1 MLAMAVF
8 QSINRCLTHR
18 YRQQAGSYN
27 VFVFY
32 SKFVQGNS
40 PMSSRVASKSS
51 AIPVPHAASPAL
63 LIPALLLFVSGAAAL
78 VYQVLWI
85 KQLSLVVGVEVYA
98 ITTGISAFFAGLAL
112 GGWLFGRWADR
123 LQQPV
128 LLYAGLEVVVAVLGV
143 GATFAMSLAASPF
156 AWLEQHIG
164 LAAWVLPFALVGIP
178 ALLMGGT
185 LPVLVRSLATDPQHL
200 GKAGGQ
206 LYAANTAGAIAGTL
220 LAAFVLI
227 ATLGVRGSAL
237 AAAMLNLL
245 AAAGALW
252 FQRHRSLSAVT
263 PAKHTSSKA
272 PDRLALWL
280 YSIAGGVALGYEV
293 VWSQSIVQFMSTRT
307 YAFAVVLAT
316 YLTGLFLGS
325 VLLARRVERIRDP
338 WGVFGLL
345 IAGAGL
351 VALLEIALLGRW
363 LVVAQS
369 LAEAWVLSLGASELP
384 GMSAR
389 FAVAALSIVF
399 VPTLLLGAAFPLALR
414 LSVGRERVG
423 QDVGAVV
430 AFNTLGGIVGVMLC
444 GFVLIPWLGLVRT
457 LGLLAI
463 VAAGIGYFAVRK
475 GHGVKK
481 GRRQA
486 VVAIGLLSVAVAV
499 FTPVNKLASL
509 LPGAR
514 NATLAFYEEGR
525 GGTVAVVTQGKGQK
539 AFQRLYIQGVSNTG
553 DAMPSL
559 RYMRIQALLPLLI
572 HNGEPRSALVI
583 GFGTGITAG
592 ALTRYPG
599 LEHRVV
605 AELLP
610 SVVKAA
616 PLFKGNFNAAA
627 DPGVDVRLR
636 DGRQEL
642 LRNPQRYD
650 LITLEPPPPSAA
662 GVVNL
667 YSRDFYQLAAS
678 RLEKQGLVAQWLPL
692 PTQNIDDSR
701 SLVRSFLDVFPYA
714 NVWTSELHEMLLVGS
729 MEPIALDAAK
739 ISERF
744 QQDSVRSTLQDV
756 GIGSANALLATWV
769 TDRTGLERFAADAPP
784 VTDDQPRIEY
794 APWVRAKEISR
805 VLPALLDLHVA
816 PPLVNAD
823 AGFIERM
830 NAHQQRL
837 MQFYRASLHAYD
849 GDRDAWARDIR
860 EVMRGDGGNPYYRWF
875 VGD

>member
-1 MLAMAVF
+1 
-8 QSINRCLTHR
+8 
-18 YRQQAGSYN
+18 
-27 VFVFY
+27 
-32 SKFVQGNS
+32 
-40 PMSSRVASKSS
+40 MSSRVASKSS
-51 AIPVPHAASPAL
+51 AIPAPQVASPAL

-112 GGWLFGRWADR
+112 GGLLFGRWADTLR
-123 LQQPV
+123 QPV
-128 LLYAGLEVVVAVLGV
+128 LLYAGLEVLVAILGV

-156 AWLEQHIG
+156 AWLEQHVG
-164 LAAWVLPFALVGIP
+164 LLAWVLPFALVGIP

-185 LPVLVRSLATDPQHL
+185 LPVLVRSLATDPLQL
-200 GKAGGQ
+200 GKAGGH

-227 ATLGVRGSAL
+227 AALGVRGSAL

-252 FQRHRSLSAVT
+252 FQRQRPLLEEASAK
-263 PAKHTSSKA
+263 PHTEKV

-325 VLLARRVERIRDP
+325 ALLARRVDRLRDP

-363 LVVAQS
+363 LVFAQTTV
-369 LAEAWVLSLGASELP
+369 EAWVLSFGASELL

-399 VPTLLLGAAFPLALR
+399 VPTVLLGAAFPVALR
-414 LSVGRERVG
+414 LSVGRDHVG
-423 QDVGAVV
+423 RNVGEVV
-430 AFNTLGGIVGVMLC
+430 AFNTLGGIIGVMLC
-444 GFVLIPWLGLVRT
+444 GFVLIPLLGLVRT

-463 VAAGIGYFAVRK
+463 IAAGIGYFAVRK

-486 VVAIGLLSVAVAV
+486 VVAISLVAVALVV
-499 FTPVNKLASL
+499 FTPANKLASL

-514 NATLAFYEEGR
+514 NGTLNFYEEGR
-525 GGTVAVVTQGKGQK
+525 GGTVAVVSQGKGQK
-539 AFQRLYIQGVSNTG
+539 TFERLYIQGVSNTG

-592 ALTRYPG
+592 ALTQYPG
-599 LEHRVV
+599 LEQRVV

-610 SVVKAA
+610 AVVKAA
-616 PLFKGNFNAAA
+616 PLFKGNFNAASHS
-627 DPGVDVRLR
+627 GVDVRLR

-667 YSRDFYQLAAS
+667 YSRDFYQLAAR
-678 RLEKQGLVAQWLPL
+678 RLNKQGLVAQWLPL

-701 SLVRSFLDVFPYA
+701 SLVRSFLDVYPYA
-714 NVWTSELHEMLLVGS
+714 SLWTSEFHEMLLVGS
-729 MEPIALDAAK
+729 MEPIELDAAK

-756 GIGSANALLATWV
+756 GIGSAAALLATWV
-769 TDRTGLERFAADAPP
+769 TDRAGLERFAANAQP

-794 APWVRAKEISR
+794 APWVRAKEITR
-805 VLPALLDLHVA
+805 VLPALLDLRIA
-816 PPLVNAD
+816 PPLLNAD
-823 AGFIERM
+823 QGFTERM
-830 NAHQQRL
+830 NTHQQRL

-849 GDRDAWARDIR
+849 GDRDAWSRDIR

>member
-1 MLAMAVF
+1 
-8 QSINRCLTHR
+8 
-18 YRQQAGSYN
+18 
-27 VFVFY
+27 
-32 SKFVQGNS
+32 
-40 PMSSRVASKSS
+40 MSSRVASKSP
-51 AIPVPHAASPAL
+51 AHPVPHTATAAL
-63 LIPALLLFVSGAAAL
+63 LIPALLLCISGAAAL

-128 LLYAGLEVVVAVLGV
+128 LLYAGLEVLVAVLGV
-143 GATFAMSLAASPF
+143 GATFAMSVAASPF
-156 AWLEQHIG
+156 AWLQNHVG
-164 LAAWVLPFALVGIP
+164 LLAWLLPFLLVGAP
-178 ALLMGGT
+178 AVLMGGT
-185 LPVLVRSLATDPQHL
+185 LPVLVRSLAASP

-206 LYAANTAGAIAGTL
+206 LYAANTLGAIAGTL
-220 LAAFVLI
+220 LAAFLLI

-245 AAAGALW
+245 AAAGALGW
-252 FQRHRSLSAVT
+252 QRLRPMPVEAPV
-263 PAKHTSSKA
+263 KHHTEKA
-272 PDRLALWL
+272 PDRTALWL

-316 YLTGLFLGS
+316 YLGGLFLGS
-325 VLLARRVERIRDP
+325 ALLARRVERIRDP

-351 VALLEIALLGRW
+351 IALLEIAALGRW
-363 LVVAQS
+363 LVIAQS
-369 LAEAWVLSLGASELP
+369 QVEIWLLTQGASELA

-389 FAVAALSIVF
+389 FAVAALVIVF

-414 LSVGRERVG
+414 LSVGHERIG
-423 QDVGAVV
+423 RDVGAVV
-430 AFNTLGGIVGVMLC
+430 AFNTLGGILGVMLC
-444 GFVLIPWLGLVRT
+444 GFVLIPLLGLVRT

-463 VAAGIGYFAVRK
+463 IAAGIGWFAVRK

-486 VVAIGLLSVAVAV
+486 VVALGLLSVALAV
-499 FTPVNKLASL
+499 LTPVNKLASL

-514 NATLAFYEEGR
+514 NGTLAFYEEGR
-525 GGTVAVVTQGKGQK
+525 GGTVAVVSQGTGRN

-592 ALTRYPG
+592 ALLRYPG

-610 SVVKAA
+610 AVVKAA
-616 PLFKGNFNAAA
+616 PLFKGNFNAAS

-642 LRNPQRYD
+642 LRSPQTYD

-714 NVWTSELHEMLLVGS
+714 TLWTSEFHEMLLVGS
-729 MEPIALDAAK
+729 LTPIELDAEK
-739 ISERF
+739 ITRRL
-744 QQDSVRSTLQDV
+744 QQDSVRGALQDV
-756 GIGSANALLATWV
+756 GIGSAAALMSTWV
-769 TDRTGLERFAADAPP
+769 TDRAGLERFAADAPA

-794 APWVRAKEISR
+794 APWVRTKEITR
-805 VLPALLDLHVA
+805 VLPALLDLYVT

-823 AGFIERM
+823 AGFDERM
-830 NAHQQRL
+830 QTHRQRL

-849 GDRDAWARDIR
+849 GDRDAWGRDIR
-860 EVMRGDGGNPYYRWF
+860 EVMRGDGGNPYFRWF

>member
-1 MLAMAVF
+1 
-8 QSINRCLTHR
+8 
-18 YRQQAGSYN
+18 
-27 VFVFY
+27 
-32 SKFVQGNS
+32 
-40 PMSSRVASKSS
+40 MSSRVASKSS
-51 AIPVPHAASPAL
+51 AIPAQVASPAL

-112 GGWLFGRWADR
+112 GGLLFGRWADR

-128 LLYAGLEVVVAVLGV
+128 LLYAGLEVLVAVLGV

-156 AWLEQHIG
+156 AWLEEHIG
-164 LAAWVLPFALVGIP
+164 LLAWVLPFALVGIP

-185 LPVLVRSLATDPQHL
+185 LPVLVRSLASDPQHL

-252 FQRHRSLSAVT
+252 FQRQRPAAIET
-263 PAKHTSSKA
+263 PARHHDEKA
-272 PDRLALWL
+272 PDRLSLWL

-325 VLLARRVERIRDP
+325 VLLARRVDRLRDP

-351 VALLEIALLGRW
+351 IALVEIALLGRW
-363 LVVAQS
+363 LILGQT
-369 LAEAWVLSLGASELP
+369 LAESWLLSLGASELV

-414 LSVGRERVG
+414 LSVGREQVG
-423 QDVGAVV
+423 RHVGEVV

-444 GFVLIPWLGLVRT
+444 GFVLIPLLGLVRT

-463 VAAGIGYFAVRK
+463 LAAGIAYIAVRK
-475 GHGVKK
+475 GHGVNK

-486 VVAIGLLSVAVAV
+486 VIAIGLVSVAFAV

-514 NATLAFYEEGR
+514 NGTLTFYEEGR
-525 GGTVAVVTQGKGQK
+525 GGTVAVVSQGRGQNT
-539 AFQRLYIQGVSNTG
+539 FQRLYIQGVSNTG

-627 DPGVDVRLR
+627 NDGVEVRLR

-678 RLEKQGLVAQWLPL
+678 RLQQQGLVAQWLPL

-714 NVWTSELHEMLLVGS
+714 TLWTSEFHEMLLVGS
-729 MEPIALDAAK
+729 MQPIELDAAK
-739 ISERF
+739 ITARF
-744 QQDSVRSTLQDV
+744 QQDTVRSALQDV
-756 GIGSANALLATWV
+756 GVGSAAALLATWV
-769 TDRTGLERFAADAPP
+769 TDRAGLEAFAADAPA

-794 APWVRAKEISR
+794 APWVRSKEITR
-805 VLPALLDLHVA
+805 VLPALLDLHQ
-816 PPLVNAD
+816 PPVVLNAD
-823 AGFIERM
+823 EGFVERM
-830 NAHQQRL
+830 NTHQQRL

-849 GDRDAWARDIR
+849 GDRDAWGRDMR
-860 EVMRGDGGNPYYRWF
+860 EVMRWDGGNPYFRWF
-875 VGD
+875 GGE

>member
-1 MLAMAVF
+1 MMIFESNQGLAM
-8 QSINRCLTHR
+8 STRI
-18 YRQQAGSYN
+18 
-27 VFVFY
+27 
-32 SKFVQGNS
+32 
-40 PMSSRVASKSS
+40 ASKPS
-51 AIPVPHAASPAL
+51 AISDSPSTSVTL
-63 LIPALLLFVSGAAAL
+63 LIPALLLCISGAAAL

-98 ITTGISAFFAGLAL
+98 ITTGISAFFAGLAI

-123 LQQPV
+123 LAQPL
-128 LLYAGLEVVVAVLGV
+128 LLYAGLEVLVAILAV
-143 GATFAMSLAASPF
+143 GTTVAMSVAASAF
-156 AWLEQHIG
+156 AWLQAHVG
-164 LAAWVLPFALVGIP
+164 LFAWLLPFTLVGIP
-178 ALLMGGT
+178 AVLMGGT
-185 LPVLVRSLATDPQHL
+185 LPVLVRALASNP

-206 LYAANTAGAIAGTL
+206 LYAANTLGAIVGTL
-220 LAAFVLI
+220 LAGFVLI
-227 ATLGVRGSAL
+227 ASLGVRGSAL
-237 AAAMLNLL
+237 FAAMLNLL
-245 AAAGALW
+245 AAVGALW
-252 FQRHRSLSAVT
+252 FARQHSAPVAV
-263 PAKHTSSKA
+263 PVSHHPEKA
-272 PDRLALWL
+272 PDRSALWL

-316 YLTGLFLGS
+316 YLAGLFIGS
-325 VLLARRVERIRDP
+325 ALLARRVERIRDP

-363 LVVAQS
+363 LVLAQS
-369 LAEAWVLSLGASELP
+369 QAETWLLSMGASELA

-414 LSVGRERVG
+414 LSVGQQRVG
-423 QDVGAVV
+423 RDVGAVV

-444 GFVLIPWLGLVRT
+444 GFLLIPLLGLVHT

-463 VAAGIGYFAVRK
+463 IAALIGYVAVRK
-475 GHGVKK
+475 GHHVKK

-486 VVAIGLLSVAVAV
+486 VVALGLVSLAVALL
-499 FTPVNKLASL
+499 TPVEKFASL

-514 NATLAFYEEGR
+514 NGTLAFYEEGR
-525 GGTVAVVTQGKGQK
+525 GGTVAVVAQGRG
-539 AFQRLYIQGVSNTG
+539 ANTFHRLYIQGVSNTG

-572 HNGEPRSALVI
+572 HNGEPRSTLVI

-592 ALTRYPG
+592 ALLRYPG
-599 LEHRVV
+599 LQQRVV

-616 PLFKGNFNAAA
+616 PLFKGNFNAAS

-642 LRNPQRYD
+642 LRSAQPYD

-678 RLEKQGLVAQWLPL
+678 RLQNQGIVAQWLPL

-714 NVWTSELHEMLLVGS
+714 SLWTSEFHEMLLVGS
-729 MEPIALDAAK
+729 LQPMTLDAAK
-739 ISERF
+739 ITARF

-756 GIGSANALLATWV
+756 GIGSAAALLATWV
-769 TDRTGLERFAADAPP
+769 TDRAGLERFAADAPA

-794 APWVRAKEISR
+794 APWVRSQEITR
-805 VLPALLDLHVA
+805 VLPALLDLYQP

-823 AGFIERM
+823 AGFNERLQ
-830 NAHQQRL
+830 AHRHRL

-860 EVMRGDGGNPYYRWF
+860 EVMQGDGGNPYFRWF
-875 VGD
+875 VGQ

>member
-1 MLAMAVF
+1 LA
-8 QSINRCLTHR
+8 S
-18 YRQQAGSYN
+18 
-27 VFVFY
+27 
-32 SKFVQGNS
+32 
-40 PMSSRVASKSS
+40 
-51 AIPVPHAASPAL
+51 
-63 LIPALLLFVSGAAAL
+63 
-78 VYQVLWI
+78 
-85 KQLSLVVGVEVYA
+85 
-98 ITTGISAFFAGLAL
+98 
-112 GGWLFGRWADR
+112 
-123 LQQPV
+123 
-128 LLYAGLEVVVAVLGV
+128 
-143 GATFAMSLAASPF
+143 
-156 AWLEQHIG
+156 
-164 LAAWVLPFALVGIP
+164 
-178 ALLMGGT
+178 
-185 LPVLVRSLATDPQHL
+185 DPQQL
-200 GKAGGQ
+200 GKAGGH

-252 FQRHRSLSAVT
+252 FQRHRT
-263 PAKHTSSKA
+263 PAVEAPVKLHADKA

-325 VLLARRVERIRDP
+325 ALLARRVDRLRDP

-351 VALLEIALLGRW
+351 IALLEIALLGRW
-363 LVVAQS
+363 LVLAQS
-369 LAEAWVLSLGASELP
+369 VAEAWVLSWGASELM
-384 GMSAR
+384 GMSVR
-389 FAVAALSIVF
+389 FAVVALSIVF
-399 VPTLLLGAAFPLALR
+399 VPTVLLGAAFPVALR
-414 LSVGRERVG
+414 LSVGRDHVG
-423 QDVGAVV
+423 RHVGEVV

-444 GFVLIPWLGLVRT
+444 GFVLIPLLGLVRT

-463 VAAGIGYFAVRK
+463 IAAGIGYFAVRR

-481 GRRQA
+481 GRRQGVIA
-486 VVAIGLLSVAVAV
+486 VGLVSLALALLI
-499 FTPVNKLASL
+499 PVDKLASL

-514 NATLAFYEEGR
+514 NGTLAFYEEGR
-525 GGTVAVVTQGKGQK
+525 GGTVAVVSQGKGQR

-678 RLEKQGLVAQWLPL
+678 RLHKQGLVAQWLPL

-714 NVWTSELHEMLLVGS
+714 TLWTSEFHEMLLVGS
-729 MEPIALDAAK
+729 MDPIELDAAK
-739 ISERF
+739 INQRF

-756 GIGSANALLATWV
+756 GIGSAAALLATWV
-769 TDRTGLERFAADAPP
+769 TDRAGLERFAADAPA

-794 APWVRAKEISR
+794 APWVRTKEISR
-805 VLPALLDLHVA
+805 VLPALLDLHIA
-816 PPLVNAD
+816 APLVNAD
-823 AGFIERM
+823 VGFNERM
-830 NAHQQRL
+830 NAHRQRL

-849 GDRDAWARDIR
+849 GDRDAWARDVR
-860 EVMRGDGGNPYYRWF
+860 EVMRGDGGNPYFRWF
-875 VGD
+875 VGE

>member
-1 MLAMAVF
+1 
-8 QSINRCLTHR
+8 
-18 YRQQAGSYN
+18 
-27 VFVFY
+27 
-32 SKFVQGNS
+32 
-40 PMSSRVASKSS
+40 MSSRVTSE
-51 AIPVPHAASPAL
+51 IPDMSVAGPSHIAL
-63 LIPALLLFVSGAAAL
+63 IVPALLLCISGAAAL
-78 VYQVLWI
+78 IYQVLWI

-98 ITTGISAFFAGLAL
+98 ITTGISAFFAGLAF

-123 LQQPV
+123 LHQPV
-128 LLYAGLEVVVAVLGV
+128 VLYAILEVLVAALGV
-143 GATFAMSLAASPF
+143 GATFALSLSAPVF
-156 AWLEQHIG
+156 AWLQQYVG
-164 LAAWVLPFALVGIP
+164 VLAWTLPFALVGVP
-178 ALLMGGT
+178 ALLMAGT
-185 LPVLVRSLATDPQHL
+185 LPVLVRSLASAP

-206 LYAANTAGAIAGTL
+206 LYAANTLGAIAGTL
-220 LAAFVLI
+220 LAAFVLV
-227 ATLGVRGSAL
+227 ATFGVRGSAL
-237 AAAMLNLL
+237 FAAMFNLL

-252 FQRHRSLSAVT
+252 WQHQQPITKAAAVKHLSEQ
-263 PAKHTSSKA
+263 S
-272 PDRLALWL
+272 PDRTALWL
-280 YSIAGGVALGYEV
+280 YAVAGGVALGYEV

-316 YLTGLFLGS
+316 YLAGLFLGS
-325 VLLARRVERIRDP
+325 ALLSRRVDRIRDP

-345 IAGAGL
+345 IVGAGL
-351 VALLEIALLGRW
+351 IALLEIALLGRW
-363 LVVAQS
+363 LVMAQTQAEIWL
-369 LAEAWVLSLGASELP
+369 LALGAAELA

-399 VPTLLLGAAFPLALR
+399 LPTLLLGAAFPLALR
-414 LSVGRERVG
+414 LSVGNGRVG
-423 QDVGAVV
+423 RDVGAVV
-430 AFNTLGGIVGVMLC
+430 AFNTLGGIIGVLLC
-444 GFVLIPWLGLVRT
+444 GFLLIPLLGLVRT
-457 LGLLAI
+457 LGLLAVI
-463 VAAGIGYFAVRK
+463 AAAIGYLAVRK

-486 VVAIGLLSVAVAV
+486 VVALGLVSVALALL
-499 FTPVNKLASL
+499 TPVDKLASL

-514 NATLAFYEEGR
+514 NGTLAFYEEGR
-525 GGTVAVVTQGKGQK
+525 GGTVAVVTQGKGQN

-592 ALTRYPG
+592 ALLKYPG

-610 SVVKAA
+610 SVIKAA
-616 PLFKGNFNAAA
+616 PLFKGNFNAAS

-642 LRNPQRYD
+642 LRSPQSYD

-678 RLEKQGLVAQWLPL
+678 RLQKHGLVAQWLPL
-692 PTQNIDDSR
+692 PTQNIEDSR

-714 NVWTSELHEMLLVGS
+714 NVWTSEFHEMLLVGS
-729 MEPIALDAAK
+729 MEPIELDVTK
-739 ISERF
+739 ISQRF

-756 GIGSANALLATWV
+756 GIGSPAALLSTWV
-769 TDRTGLERFAADAPP
+769 TGRAGLERFAADAPA

-794 APWVRAKEISR
+794 APWVRAKEITR
-805 VLPALLDLHVA
+805 VLPALLDLHVS
-816 PPLVNAD
+816 PPLVNGD
-823 AGFIERM
+823 EGFTQRM
-830 NAHQQRL
+830 EAHRQRL

-860 EVMRGDGGNPYYRWF
+860 EVMSGDGGNPYFRWF
-875 VGD
+875 VGQ

>member
-1 MLAMAVF
+1 
-8 QSINRCLTHR
+8 
-18 YRQQAGSYN
+18 
-27 VFVFY
+27 
-32 SKFVQGNS
+32 
-40 PMSSRVASKSS
+40 MSSRVASKSS

-164 LAAWVLPFALVGIP
+164 LAAWVLPFALGGIP

-252 FQRHRSLSAVT
+252 FQRHRSLPAVA

-307 YAFAVVLAT
+307 YAFTVVLAT

-701 SLVRSFLDVFPYA
+701 ALVRSFLDVFPYA
-714 NVWTSELHEMLLVGS
+714 NVWTSEFHEMLLVGS

>member
-1 MLAMAVF
+1 
-8 QSINRCLTHR
+8 
-18 YRQQAGSYN
+18 
-27 VFVFY
+27 
-32 SKFVQGNS
+32 
-40 PMSSRVASKSS
+40 MSSRIASKPS
-51 AIPVPHAASPAL
+51 AIPVPQAASTTSM
-63 LIPALLLFVSGAAAL
+63 IPALLLCISGAAAL
-78 VYQVLWI
+78 IYQVLWI

-128 LLYAGLEVVVAVLGV
+128 LLYAGLEVLVAILGV
-143 GATFAMSLAASPF
+143 GATVAMSLAAGAF
-156 AWLEQHIG
+156 AWLQGHVG
-164 LAAWVLPFALVGIP
+164 VLAWLLPFALVGIP
-178 ALLMGGT
+178 AVLMGGT
-185 LPVLVRSLATDPQHL
+185 LPVLVRSLAAEP

-206 LYAANTAGAIAGTL
+206 LYAANTLGAIVGTL

-227 ATLGVRGSAL
+227 ASLGVRGSAL
-237 AAAMLNLL
+237 FAAMLNLL

-252 FQRHRSLSAVT
+252 LQRQQPVALAAPV
-263 PAKHTSSKA
+263 KHGNAKA
-272 PDRLALWL
+272 PDRTALWL
-280 YSIAGGVALGYEV
+280 YAVAGGVALGYEV

-316 YLTGLFLGS
+316 YLTGLFIGS
-325 VLLARRVERIRDP
+325 ALLARRVERIRDP

-351 VALLEIALLGRW
+351 LALLEIAVLGRW
-363 LVVAQS
+363 LVLAQS
-369 LAEAWVLSLGASELP
+369 HAETWLLSLGASELA

-414 LSVGRERVG
+414 LSVGSERVG
-423 QDVGAVV
+423 RDVGAVV
-430 AFNTLGGIVGVMLC
+430 AFNTLGGIIGVMLC
-444 GFVLIPWLGLVRT
+444 GFVLIPLLGLVRT
-457 LGLLAI
+457 LGLLAL
-463 VAAGIGYFAVRK
+463 VAATIGYLAVRK
-475 GHGVKK
+475 GHGVAK

-486 VVAIGLLSVAVAV
+486 VVALGLVCVAVAV
-499 FTPVNKLASL
+499 LTPVDKLASL
-509 LPGAR
+509 LPSAR
-514 NATLAFYEEGR
+514 NGTLAFYEEGR
-525 GGTVAVVTQGKGQK
+525 GGTVAVVTQGRGENT
-539 AFQRLYIQGVSNTG
+539 FHRLYIQGVSNTG

-572 HNGEPRSALVI
+572 HNGEPRSTLVI

-592 ALTRYPG
+592 AMLRYPG

-616 PLFKGNFNAAA
+616 PLFKGNFNAAS

-642 LRNPQRYD
+642 LRSAQTYD
-650 LITLEPPPPSAA
+650 VITLEPPPPSAA

-678 RLEKQGLVAQWLPL
+678 RLQDQGIVAQWLPL

-701 SLVRSFLDVFPYA
+701 SLVRSFLDVFPHA
-714 NVWTSELHEMLLVGS
+714 SLWTSEFHEMLLVGS
-729 MEPIALDAAK
+729 MKPMQLDAAK
-739 ISERF
+739 ITARF
-744 QQDSVRSTLQDV
+744 QQDSVRNTLQDV
-756 GIGSANALLATWV
+756 GIGSAAALLATWV
-769 TDRTGLERFAADAPP
+769 TDRTGLERFAADAPA

-794 APWVRAKEISR
+794 APWVRSKEITR
-805 VLPALLDLHVA
+805 VLPALLDLYQ
-816 PPLVNAD
+816 PPTLVNAD
-823 AGFIERM
+823 AGFSERM
-830 NAHQQRL
+830 ETHRQRL

-849 GDRDAWARDIR
+849 GDRDAWGRDIR
-860 EVMRGDGGNPYYRWF
+860 EVMQGDRANPYFRWF
-875 VGD
+875 VGQ

>member
-1 MLAMAVF
+1 
-8 QSINRCLTHR
+8 
-18 YRQQAGSYN
+18 
-27 VFVFY
+27 
-32 SKFVQGNS
+32 
-40 PMSSRVASKSS
+40 MSSRVASKSS
-51 AIPVPHAASPAL
+51 AIPAAQAVAAPAL
-63 LIPALLLFVSGAAAL
+63 LTPALLLFVSGAAAL

-98 ITTGISAFFAGLAL
+98 ITAGISAFFAGLAL

-128 LLYAGLEVVVAVLGV
+128 LLYAGLEVLVAVLGV
-143 GATFAMSLAASPF
+143 SATVAMSLAAAPF
-156 AWLEQHIG
+156 AWLQQQVG
-164 LAAWVLPFALVGIP
+164 VLAWVLPFALVGLP
-178 ALLMGGT
+178 AVLMGGT
-185 LPVLVRSLATDPQHL
+185 LPVLVRSLTTDPGQL

-220 LAAFVLI
+220 LAGFVLI
-227 ATLGVRGSAL
+227 AALGVRGSAL

-252 FQRHRSLSAVT
+252 FQRQRIALAQAPAHPHRD
-263 PAKHTSSKA
+263 KA
-272 PDRLALWL
+272 HDRLALWL

-325 VLLARRVERIRDP
+325 LLLARRVDRIRDP

-351 VALLEIALLGRW
+351 IALLEIALLGRW
-363 LVVAQS
+363 LVLAQS
-369 LAEAWVLSLGASELP
+369 VAEGWMLSLGASELL
-384 GMSAR
+384 GMSTR

-399 VPTLLLGAAFPLALR
+399 VPTLLLGAAFPLALH
-414 LSVGRERVG
+414 LSVGREQVG
-423 QDVGAVV
+423 RDVGAVV
-430 AFNTLGGIVGVMLC
+430 AFNTLGGIIGVMLC
-444 GFVLIPWLGLVRT
+444 GFVLIPLLGLVRT

-463 VAAGIGYFAVRK
+463 VAAGVGYFAVRK
-475 GHGVKK
+475 GHHVKK

-486 VVAIGLLSVAVAV
+486 VVALGLLSVAVALL
-499 FTPVNKLASL
+499 TPMDKLASL

-514 NATLAFYEEGR
+514 NGTLAFYEEGR
-525 GGTVAVVTQGKGQK
+525 GGTVAVVTQGRGQK

-572 HNGEPRSALVI
+572 HSGEPRSALVI

-627 DPGVDVRLR
+627 DPSVDVRLR

-642 LRNPQRYD
+642 LRSPQTYD

-678 RLEKQGLVAQWLPL
+678 RLQKQGLVAQWLPL

-714 NVWTSELHEMLLVGS
+714 TLWTSEFHEMLLVGS
-729 MEPIALDAAK
+729 LQPIELDAA
-739 ISERF
+739 IINRRF

-756 GIGSANALLATWV
+756 GIGSAAALMATWV
-769 TDRTGLERFAADAPP
+769 TDRAGLERFAANALP

-805 VLPALLDLHVA
+805 VLPALLDLHIA

-823 AGFIERM
+823 AGFVERM
-830 NAHQQRL
+830 NVHQQRL

-860 EVMRGDGGNPYYRWF
+860 EVMSGDSGNPYYRWF
-875 VGD
+875 VGE

>member
-1 MLAMAVF
+1 
-8 QSINRCLTHR
+8 
-18 YRQQAGSYN
+18 
-27 VFVFY
+27 
-32 SKFVQGNS
+32 
-40 PMSSRVASKSS
+40 MSSRIASKSS
-51 AIPVPHAASPAL
+51 AIPAPRVAAPAL
-63 LIPALLLFVSGAAAL
+63 LIPALLLFTSGAAAL

-112 GGWLFGRWADR
+112 GGLLFGRWADR

-128 LLYAGLEVVVAVLGV
+128 LLYAGLEVAVAILGV
-143 GATFAMSLAASPF
+143 GATFALSLAASPF
-156 AWLEQHIG
+156 AWLEQQVG
-164 LAAWVLPFALVGIP
+164 VFAWVLPFALVGIP

-185 LPVLVRSLATDPQHL
+185 LPVLVRSLAADPQQS
-200 GKAGGQ
+200 GQAGGQ

-252 FQRHRSLSAVT
+252 FQRLQ
-263 PAKHTSSKA
+263 PAQGKSPVSHCREKT

-280 YSIAGGVALGYEV
+280 YSVAGGVALGYEV

-325 VLLARRVERIRDP
+325 ALLARRVERIRDP

-351 VALLEIALLGRW
+351 IALLEIALLGRW
-363 LVVAQS
+363 LVLAQS
-369 LAEAWVLSLGASELP
+369 AAEAWVLALGASELV
-384 GMSAR
+384 GMSTR

-399 VPTLLLGAAFPLALR
+399 VPTVLLGAAFPLALR

-423 QDVGAVV
+423 RDVGAVV

-444 GFVLIPWLGLVRT
+444 GFVLIPLLGLLRT

-463 VAAGIGYFAVRK
+463 VAAGIGYLAVRK
-475 GHGVKK
+475 GHQVKK

-486 VVAIGLLSVAVAV
+486 VVAVGLICVAVALL
-499 FTPVNKLASL
+499 TPANKLASL

-514 NATLAFYEEGR
+514 NAALAYYEEGR
-525 GGTVAVVTQGKGQK
+525 GGTVAVVTQGKGEK

-616 PLFKGNFNAAA
+616 PLFKGNFNAAS
-627 DPGVDVRLR
+627 DPGVEVRLR

-678 RLEKQGLVAQWLPL
+678 RLQPNGLVAQWLPL

-701 SLVRSFLDVFPYA
+701 SLVRSFLDVYPYA
-714 NVWTSELHEMLLVGS
+714 TLWTSEFHEMLLVGS
-729 MEPIALDAAK
+729 MQPIELDAAK
-739 ISERF
+739 INQRF
-744 QQDSVRSTLQDV
+744 QQPSVRETLQDV
-756 GIGSANALLATWV
+756 GIGSAAALLATWV
-769 TDRTGLERFAADAPP
+769 TDRAGLERFAADAPS

-794 APWVRAKEISR
+794 APWVRAREISR

-816 PPLVNAD
+816 PPLLNAD

-860 EVMRGDGGNPYYRWF
+860 EVMRGDGANPYYRWF
-875 VGD
+875 GGQ

>member
-1 MLAMAVF
+1 
-8 QSINRCLTHR
+8 
-18 YRQQAGSYN
+18 
-27 VFVFY
+27 
-32 SKFVQGNS
+32 
-40 PMSSRVASKSS
+40 MSSRVTSKSS
-51 AIPVPHAASPAL
+51 AIPAPHVASPAL

-112 GGWLFGRWADR
+112 GGLLFGRWADR

-128 LLYAGLEVVVAVLGV
+128 LLYAGLEVLVAVLGV
-143 GATFAMSLAASPF
+143 GATFAMSLAAQPF
-156 AWLEQHIG
+156 AWLEQQIG
-164 LAAWVLPFALVGIP
+164 LLAWVLPFTLVGLP

-185 LPVLVRSLATDPQHL
+185 LPVLVRSLASDPQQL
-200 GKAGGQ
+200 GKAGGH

-245 AAAGALW
+245 AAAAALW
-252 FQRHRSLSAVT
+252 FQRQRPLPVET
-263 PAKHTSSKA
+263 PTRHPADKA

-325 VLLARRVERIRDP
+325 ALLARRVDRLRDP

-351 VALLEIALLGRW
+351 IALLEIAVLGRW
-363 LVVAQS
+363 LVLAQS
-369 LAEAWVLSLGASELP
+369 LVEAWVLSLGASELA
-384 GMSAR
+384 GMCAR

-399 VPTLLLGAAFPLALR
+399 VPTVLLGAAFPVALR
-414 LSVGRERVG
+414 LSVGREHVG
-423 QDVGAVV
+423 RHVGEVV
-430 AFNTLGGIVGVMLC
+430 AFNTLGGIIGVMLC
-444 GFVLIPWLGLVRT
+444 GFVLIPLLGLVRT

-463 VAAGIGYFAVRK
+463 IAAGIGYFSVRK

-481 GRRQA
+481 GRRQGVIA
-486 VVAIGLLSVAVAV
+486 VGLLSVAVALL
-499 FTPVNKLASL
+499 TPVNKLASL

-514 NATLAFYEEGR
+514 NANLAFYEEGR

-572 HNGEPRSALVI
+572 HNAEPRSALVI

-616 PLFKGNFNAAA
+616 PLFKGNFDAAA
-627 DPGVDVRLR
+627 DPSIDVRLR

-678 RLEKQGLVAQWLPL
+678 RLQNQGLVAQWLPL
-692 PTQNIDDSR
+692 PTQNINDSR

-714 NVWTSELHEMLLVGS
+714 TLWTSEFHEMLMVGS
-729 MEPIALDAAK
+729 LEPIELDVGK
-739 ISERF
+739 ISQRF
-744 QQDSVRSTLQDV
+744 QQDSVRGTLQDV
-756 GIGSANALLATWV
+756 GIGSAAALLATWV
-769 TDRTGLERFAADAPP
+769 TDRAGLERFAADARP

-794 APWVRAKEISR
+794 APWVRTKEITR
-805 VLPALLDLHVA
+805 VLPALLDLHTA
-816 PPLVNAD
+816 APLVNAD
-823 AGFIERM
+823 AGFNERM
-830 NAHQQRL
+830 SAHRQRL

-849 GDRDAWARDIR
+849 GDRDAWGRDIR

-875 VGD
+875 VGE

>member
-1 MLAMAVF
+1 
-8 QSINRCLTHR
+8 
-18 YRQQAGSYN
+18 
-27 VFVFY
+27 
-32 SKFVQGNS
+32 
-40 PMSSRVASKSS
+40 MSSRVASKSS
-51 AIPVPHAASPAL
+51 AIPAPQVASPAL

-112 GGWLFGRWADR
+112 GGLLFGRWADTLR
-123 LQQPV
+123 QPL
-128 LLYAGLEVVVAVLGV
+128 LLYAGLEVLVAILGV

-156 AWLEQHIG
+156 AWLEQHVG
-164 LAAWVLPFALVGIP
+164 LLAWVLPFALVGIP

-185 LPVLVRSLATDPQHL
+185 LPVLVRSLATDPLQL
-200 GKAGGQ
+200 GKAGGH

-227 ATLGVRGSAL
+227 AALGVRGSAL

-252 FQRHRSLSAVT
+252 FQRQRPLLEEASAK
-263 PAKHTSSKA
+263 PHTEKV

-325 VLLARRVERIRDP
+325 ALLARRVDRLRDP

-363 LVVAQS
+363 LVFAQTTV
-369 LAEAWVLSLGASELP
+369 EAWVLSFGASELL

-399 VPTLLLGAAFPLALR
+399 VPTVLLGAAFPVALR
-414 LSVGRERVG
+414 LSVGRDHVG
-423 QDVGAVV
+423 RNVGEVV
-430 AFNTLGGIVGVMLC
+430 AFNTLGGIIGVMLC
-444 GFVLIPWLGLVRT
+444 GFVLIPLLGLVRT

-463 VAAGIGYFAVRK
+463 IAAGIGYFAVRK

-486 VVAIGLLSVAVAV
+486 VVAIGLVAVALVV
-499 FTPVNKLASL
+499 FTPANKLASL

-514 NATLAFYEEGR
+514 NGTLNFYEEGR
-525 GGTVAVVTQGKGQK
+525 GGTVAVVSQGKGQK
-539 AFQRLYIQGVSNTG
+539 TFERLYIQGVSNTG

-592 ALTRYPG
+592 ALTQYPG
-599 LEHRVV
+599 LEQRVV

-610 SVVKAA
+610 AVVKAA
-616 PLFKGNFNAAA
+616 PLFKGNFNAASHS
-627 DPGVDVRLR
+627 GVDVRLR

-667 YSRDFYQLAAS
+667 YSRDFYQLAAR
-678 RLEKQGLVAQWLPL
+678 RLNKQGLVAQWLPL

-701 SLVRSFLDVFPYA
+701 SLVRSFLDVYPYA
-714 NVWTSELHEMLLVGS
+714 SLWTSEFHEMLLVGS
-729 MEPIALDAAK
+729 MEPIELDAAK

-756 GIGSANALLATWV
+756 GIGSAAALLATWV
-769 TDRTGLERFAADAPP
+769 TDRAGLERFAANAQP

-794 APWVRAKEISR
+794 APWVRAKEITR
-805 VLPALLDLHVA
+805 VLPALLDLRIA
-816 PPLVNAD
+816 PPLLNAD
-823 AGFIERM
+823 QGFTERM
-830 NAHQQRL
+830 NTHQQRL

-849 GDRDAWARDIR
+849 GDRDAWSRDIR
-860 EVMRGDGGNPYYRWF
+860 EVMRGDGGNPYFRWF

>member
-1 MLAMAVF
+1 
-8 QSINRCLTHR
+8 
-18 YRQQAGSYN
+18 
-27 VFVFY
+27 
-32 SKFVQGNS
+32 
-40 PMSSRVASKSS
+40 MSSRVASKSS
-51 AIPVPHAASPAL
+51 AIPAPQVASPAL

-112 GGWLFGRWADR
+112 GGLLFGRWADTLR
-123 LQQPV
+123 QPV
-128 LLYAGLEVVVAVLGV
+128 LLYAGLEVLVAILGV

-156 AWLEQHIG
+156 AWLEQHVG
-164 LAAWVLPFALVGIP
+164 LLAWVLPFALVGIP

-185 LPVLVRSLATDPQHL
+185 LPVLVRSLATDPLQL
-200 GKAGGQ
+200 GKAGGH

-227 ATLGVRGSAL
+227 AALGVRGSAL

-252 FQRHRSLSAVT
+252 FQRQRPLLEEASAK
-263 PAKHTSSKA
+263 PHTEKV

-325 VLLARRVERIRDP
+325 ALLARRVDRLRDP

-363 LVVAQS
+363 LVFAQTTV
-369 LAEAWVLSLGASELP
+369 EAWVLSFGASELL

-399 VPTLLLGAAFPLALR
+399 VPTVLLGAAFPVALR
-414 LSVGRERVG
+414 LSVGRDHVG
-423 QDVGAVV
+423 RNVGEVV
-430 AFNTLGGIVGVMLC
+430 AFNTLGGIIGVMLC
-444 GFVLIPWLGLVRT
+444 GFVLIPLLGLVRT

-463 VAAGIGYFAVRK
+463 IAAGIGYFAVRK

-486 VVAIGLLSVAVAV
+486 VVAIGLVAVALVV
-499 FTPVNKLASL
+499 FTPANKLASL

-514 NATLAFYEEGR
+514 NGTLNFYEEGR
-525 GGTVAVVTQGKGQK
+525 GGTVAVVSQGKGQK
-539 AFQRLYIQGVSNTG
+539 TFERLYIQGVSNTG

-592 ALTRYPG
+592 ALTQYPG
-599 LEHRVV
+599 LEQRVV

-610 SVVKAA
+610 AVVKAA
-616 PLFKGNFNAAA
+616 PLFKGNFNAASHS
-627 DPGVDVRLR
+627 GVDVRLR

-678 RLEKQGLVAQWLPL
+678 RLNKQGLVAQWLPL

-701 SLVRSFLDVFPYA
+701 SLVRSFLDVYPYA
-714 NVWTSELHEMLLVGS
+714 SLWTSEFHEMLLVGS
-729 MEPIALDAAK
+729 MEPIELDATK

-756 GIGSANALLATWV
+756 GIGSAAALLATWV
-769 TDRTGLERFAADAPP
+769 TDRAGLERFAANAQP

-794 APWVRAKEISR
+794 APWVRAKEITR
-805 VLPALLDLHVA
+805 VLPALLDLRIA
-816 PPLVNAD
+816 PPLLNAD
-823 AGFIERM
+823 QGFTERM
-830 NAHQQRL
+830 NTHQQRL

-849 GDRDAWARDIR
+849 GDREAWSRDIR
-860 EVMRGDGGNPYYRWF
+860 EVMRGDGGNPYFRWF

>member
-1 MLAMAVF
+1 
-8 QSINRCLTHR
+8 
-18 YRQQAGSYN
+18 
-27 VFVFY
+27 
-32 SKFVQGNS
+32 
-40 PMSSRVASKSS
+40 MSSRVTSE
-51 AIPVPHAASPAL
+51 IPDMSVAGPSRITLIVPAVL
-63 LIPALLLFVSGAAAL
+63 LCISGAAAL
-78 VYQVLWI
+78 IYQVLWI

-123 LQQPV
+123 LHQPA
-128 LLYAGLEVVVAVLGV
+128 LLYAILEVLVAVLGV
-143 GATFAMSLAASPF
+143 GATFALSLSAPVF
-156 AWLEQHIG
+156 AWLQQYVG
-164 LAAWVLPFALVGIP
+164 VLAWVLPFALVGVP

-185 LPVLVRSLATDPQHL
+185 LPVLVRSLATAP

-206 LYAANTAGAIAGTL
+206 LYAANTLGAIAGTL
-220 LAAFVLI
+220 LAAFVLV

-237 AAAMLNLL
+237 AAAMFNLL

-252 FQRHRSLSAVT
+252 WQYQQ
-263 PAKHTSSKA
+263 PAMKLATVKHQSEQV
-272 PDRLALWL
+272 PDRTALWL
-280 YSIAGGVALGYEV
+280 YAVAGGVALGYEV

-316 YLTGLFLGS
+316 YLAGLFLGS
-325 VLLARRVERIRDP
+325 ALLSRRVDRIRDP

-345 IAGAGL
+345 IVGAGL

-363 LVVAQS
+363 LVMAQTQAEVWL
-369 LAEAWVLSLGASELP
+369 LALGASELA

-399 VPTLLLGAAFPLALR
+399 LPTLLLGAAFPLALR
-414 LSVGRERVG
+414 LSVGSEQVG
-423 QDVGAVV
+423 RDVGAVV
-430 AFNTLGGIVGVMLC
+430 AFNTLGGIIGVLLC
-444 GFVLIPWLGLVRT
+444 GFVLIPLLGLVRT
-457 LGLLAI
+457 LGLLAVI
-463 VAAGIGYFAVRK
+463 AAGIGYLAVRK

-486 VVAIGLLSVAVAV
+486 VVAFGLVSVALALL
-499 FTPVNKLASL
+499 TPVDKLASL

-514 NATLAFYEEGR
+514 NGTLAFYEEGR
-525 GGTVAVVTQGKGQK
+525 GGTVAVVTQGKGQN

-592 ALTRYPG
+592 ALLKYPG

-610 SVVKAA
+610 SVIKAA
-616 PLFKGNFNAAA
+616 PLFKGNFTAAS

-642 LRNPQRYD
+642 LRSPQDYD

-678 RLEKQGLVAQWLPL
+678 RLQKNGLVAQWLPL
-692 PTQNIDDSR
+692 PTQNIEDSR

-714 NVWTSELHEMLLVGS
+714 SVWTSEFHEMLLVGS
-729 MEPIALDAAK
+729 MEPIELDVTK
-739 ISERF
+739 ISQRF
-744 QQDSVRSTLQDV
+744 QQDSVRGTLQDV
-756 GIGSANALLATWV
+756 GIGSAAALLSTWV
-769 TDRTGLERFAADAPP
+769 TDRAGLERFAADAPA

-794 APWVRAKEISR
+794 APWVRAKEITR
-805 VLPALLDLHVA
+805 VLPALLDLHVS
-816 PPLVNAD
+816 PPLINAD
-823 AGFIERM
+823 EGFTQRM
-830 NAHQQRL
+830 EAHRQRL

-849 GDRDAWARDIR
+849 GNRDAWARDIR
-860 EVMRGDGGNPYYRWF
+860 EVMSGDGGNPYFRWF
-875 VGD
+875 VGQ